1 MEIGSK
7 LIIKKIEPQITQ
19 DGKEFLS
26 VVLLEKVY
34 NMKRP
39 FANKWETAQ
48 YKAQLFTDL
57 PVEEAKF
64 DLDISKDKY
73 STKNISNPERSIIRI
88 TDFKFEKVT
97 AWKGQMQMKTDLNQP
112 IMNDRFYITGCEFDK
127 VGWKSNERIIKE
139 QKDKIEEQKQLI
151 KEQKNEIKK
160 LQDTLYNINADL
172 SRSNRVKNEETEEVD
187 NLLEKH
193 LKTDT
198 SENNGLFDLGDV

>member
-7 LIIKKIEPQITQ
+7 LIIKKIEPQITK

-26 VVLLEKVY
+26 VILLEKVY
-34 NMKRP
+34 NIKRP

-57 PVEEAKF
+57 PVEEAQF

-73 STKNISNPERSIIRI
+73 SVQNISNPEKSIIRI

-97 AWKGQMQMKTDLNQP
+97 AWKGQMQLKTDLNQP
-112 IMNDRFYITGCEFDK
+112 IMNDKFYITGCEFDK
-127 VGWKSNERIIKE
+127 VGWKSNERIIKD

-151 KEQKNEIKK
+151 KEQKNEIKRLK
-160 LQDTLYNINADL
+160 HTIDTLNANL
-172 SRSNRVKNEETEEVD
+172 SRSSRAKTEESKKVD
-187 NLLEKH
+187 NLLAEEEKPVRNEIND
-193 LKTDT
+193 LF
-198 SENNGLFDLGDV
+198 GLGEV